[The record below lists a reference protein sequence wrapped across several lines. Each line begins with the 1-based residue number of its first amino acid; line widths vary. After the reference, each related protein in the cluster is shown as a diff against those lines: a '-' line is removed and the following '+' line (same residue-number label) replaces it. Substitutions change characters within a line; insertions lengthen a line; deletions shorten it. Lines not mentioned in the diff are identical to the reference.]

1 MSVVPKPVMP
11 PRNSF
16 RAKVALGLLHFKR
29 IDDWSRD
36 LVWYLG
42 RVWFFTWFMIHQ
54 VSTNLFGVLDYS
66 MNYSSLT
73 ARELEHLPLAAVKHL
88 RHNYS
93 YISPVACLITRK
105 PSERQVMSCVE
116 LQCGRCFV
124 EYQQVSAV

>member
-29 IDDWSRD
+29 IDD

-88 RHNYS
+88 H
-93 YISPVACLITRK
+93 LTG
-105 PSERQVMSCVE
+105 CV
-116 LQCGRCFV
+116 LV
-124 EYQQVSAV
+124 NS